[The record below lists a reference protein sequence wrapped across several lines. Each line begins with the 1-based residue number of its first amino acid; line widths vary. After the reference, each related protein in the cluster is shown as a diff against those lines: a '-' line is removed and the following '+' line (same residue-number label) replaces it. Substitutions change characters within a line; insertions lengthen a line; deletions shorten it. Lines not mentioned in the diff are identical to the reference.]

1 MKPSSVMQQL
11 RTRYEFSE
19 YFRLEE
25 FACPCC
31 GRKRASGGL
40 IIILESI
47 RAYVRRPIIV
57 HGPQGGGYR
66 CPELMAKMIADG
78 KSNETSLHALG
89 EAADIHCAG
98 ISYRQ
103 LYEIADRLNPCG
115 GVGLYPWGVHVDTGK
130 GKGKRRWGA

>member
-1 MKPSSVMQQL
+1 MTLPRDKAESINIGFSS
-11 RTRYEFSE
+11 
-19 YFRLEE
+19 YFKLSE

-31 GRKRASGGL
+31 GRRQASATL
-40 IIILESI
+40 INILESI

-66 CPELMAKMIADG
+66 CPNLMAKMILEG
-78 KSNETSLHALG
+78 KTNSSSLHAIG

-98 ISYRQ
+98 ITPRK
-103 LYEIADRLNPCG
+103 LYEIADKLNPCG
-115 GVGLYPWGVHVDTGK
+115 GVGLYHWGVHVDTGK